1 MDTSL
6 KMQRRRAAKPM
17 LWIGMASMAM
27 AFIGLTS
34 GYIVSRSA
42 LMARNIWVNFE
53 IPSVFYTSTAI
64 IVLSSVLMVFVTR
77 MAKKGNV
84 SVIAPGI
91 FGVLGLGIIFTVL
104 QFVGWKE
111 LTDSGIYFTGNK
123 SNTSGSWFYVITW
136 FHLLHILAGIIVLLV
151 TGIKASLGK
160 YSKGDVL
167 GIEMAS
173 IFWHFLDA
181 LWIYLFLFLSFI
193 R

>member
-42 LMARNIWVNFE
+42 LMARNIWMNFE
-53 IPSVFYTSTAI
+53 IPSAFYTSTAI
-64 IVLSSVLMVFVTR
+64 IILSSVLMVFVTR
-77 MAKKGNV
+77 MAKKGHV
-84 SVIAPGI
+84 STLGI
-91 FGVLGLGIIFTVL
+91 FGVLALGIVFTIL
-104 QFVGWKE
+104 QFVGWNE
-111 LTDSGIYFTGNK
+111 LTDSGVYFTGSE

-136 FHLLHILAGIIVLLV
+136 FHLLHIVAGIIVLLV
-151 TGIKASLGK
+151 TGIKASMGK